1 MKYITEFCIFVIWNC
16 HCYAPILGKSRLR
29 IYCHSLITQEDVG
42 YLDLYG
48 SVGDCCE
55 QAPATFSQLQI
66 EAYLKTVAFR
76 REINNVQK
84 AAAGRGVGGV
94 PSTRIASA
102 TNREFIFS
110 SSYQGDKM

>member
-1 MKYITEFCIFVIWNC
+1 MLSFLESLD
-16 HCYAPILGKSRLR
+16 LGTTG
-29 IYCHSLITQEDVG
+29 HSLTMKKNAG
-42 YLDLYG
+42 YFNLYG
-48 SVGDCCE
+48 SVGGSCE

>member
-1 MKYITEFCIFVIWNC
+1 MLPFLEN
-16 HCYAPILGKSRLR
+16 LGSGSTGHSLTTQRRCRISRL
-29 IYCHSLITQEDVG
+29 I
-42 YLDLYG
+42 YG

>member
-1 MKYITEFCIFVIWNC
+1 MKYITEFCIFGIVTAMLPFLEN
-16 HCYAPILGKSRLR
+16 LGSGSTG
-29 IYCHSLITQEDVG
+29 HSLTTQEDVG